1 MDSIIAWC
9 VVAAISFIVVTIA
22 FVMRAFLGM
31 QNYKFF
37 ISVNL
42 FFKFLVLIIPIII
55 TLSIYKPFQRIFTW
69 FKGTQKLFY
78 DGEDLYYLNHSQKRS
93 IHRVS
98 YVRIVRV
105 E

>member
-37 ISVNL
+37 ISVIIWVLLTNL
-42 FFKFLVLIIPIII
+42 
-55 TLSIYKPFQRIFTW
+55 SMM
-69 FKGTQKLFY
+69 
-78 DGEDLYYLNHSQKRS
+78 
-93 IHRVS
+93 
-98 YVRIVRV
+98 
-105 E
+105 